1 MFDKHPR
8 LKVTFVLINL
18 VFPVFHLNLSIDR
31 RNWLQ
36 CWYFVPNNPK
46 IARIIVNQRDPA
58 YAFRN
63 IFETFRQ
70 TSLSQCKRTDERSFV
85 LDRSGAKKK
94 RNVDPISKFLEKLSN
109 LLASISRFGVHPS
122 IRPSRDA
129 DRMKKSSCTRVENW
143 NSYSMILSIRI
154 NDRSI
159 VRIVVIMMIIKFL
172 ISCLKELKFE
182 TVDSIIAEKKT
193 RLWSR
198 KLMG

>member
-1 MFDKHPR
+1 MQYRFDRENVSKQTLWYHIFCYQAIQKIKLLLFCSIEHPR

-85 LDRSGAKKK
+85 LDRISGDRRKEKEERRSYLRFEIPREIVEPACTNFAIWCPSIDSSVSWRRQNEEKQLHTRRKL
-94 RNVDPISKFLEKLSN
+94 KFLFYDTLDSN
-109 LLASISRFGVHPS
+109 
-122 IRPSRDA
+122 
-129 DRMKKSSCTRVENW
+129 
-143 NSYSMILSIRI
+143 
-154 NDRSI
+154 
-159 VRIVVIMMIIKFL
+159 
-172 ISCLKELKFE
+172 
-182 TVDSIIAEKKT
+182 
-193 RLWSR
+193 
-198 KLMG
+198 

>member
-85 LDRSGAKKK
+85 LDRISGAKKK
-94 RNVDPISKFLEKLSN
+94 RNVDPICVCEIPREIVKPACTNFAIWCPSIDSSVSWQNEEKQLHTRRKLKFLFYDTLDSN
-109 LLASISRFGVHPS
+109 
-122 IRPSRDA
+122 
-129 DRMKKSSCTRVENW
+129 
-143 NSYSMILSIRI
+143 
-154 NDRSI
+154 
-159 VRIVVIMMIIKFL
+159 
-172 ISCLKELKFE
+172 
-182 TVDSIIAEKKT
+182 
-193 RLWSR
+193 
-198 KLMG
+198 